1 VGLRR
6 QVAQSRPRFERQES
20 WRYKRVHR
28 TWRRPKG
35 IDSKMRLQVK
45 GWPPLVKIGFRG
57 PRASR
62 GLHPSGL
69 MERLVRSL
77 RELEAVEPTREAA
90 RFAHSLGRRMRATLL
105 ARARLRGVRVLN
117 PGKAPAAKEEETT

>member
-1 VGLRR
+1 
-6 QVAQSRPRFERQES
+6 
-20 WRYKRVHR
+20 
-28 TWRRPKG
+28 
-35 IDSKMRLQVK
+35 MRLQVK